1 MKFNN
6 RGNWF
11 IEQDEK
17 IYWISRSVAVL
28 PILIFVVSESDGDSV
43 FVPLGK
49 RGLDLPDEVGK
60 WSLAGGYLD
69 WDETAGEAVIR
80 ETYEELGLD
89 LLSLRDR
96 AESAEENSCLKFQ
109 GDMEQPYFVYS
120 IPTLKQNVTLHFPL
134 MFWVE
139 ELPQLCPQVSTG
151 EVEEARWFDL
161 DNALGSE
168 LAFGHQETIRHCLI
182 NYFGWQLD

>member
-6 RGNWF
+6 RHNWF
-11 IEQDEK
+11 IEQDQK

-28 PILIFVVSESDGDSV
+28 PILMFVVSESGRDSV

-49 RGLDLPDEVGK
+49 RGLDLPDENGK

-89 LLSLRDR
+89 LLLIGDR
-96 AESAEENSCLKFQ
+96 CLKFQ
-109 GDMEQPYFVYS
+109 GDMEQPYFVSS
-120 IPTLKQNVTLHFPL
+120 IPRLRQNVTLEFPL

-139 ELPQLCPQVSTG
+139 ELPQLSPQVSTG

-161 DNALGSE
+161 ETALQSE
-168 LAFGHQETIRHCLI
+168 LAFGHQNTIRHCLI